1 MLFSTEWWKQVY
13 FRILEKKLYHWT
25 IFSQALSCCNFKFT
39 RWQIR
44 GKYKM
49 NSMTRCWKQDPDWLE
64 AGTLLELL
72 YKLHIRKE
80 VNIKTLSKRKLSL
93 HKESNTSWNQLE
105 LFSWRKLYN
114 KFRLIMCFYLI
125 CFNMSCTYMM
135 GVNNWQD
142 KRKSTQ
148 TEPL

>member
-44 GKYKM
+44 GNTKWTAWHVAESK
-49 NSMTRCWKQDPDWLE
+49 
-64 AGTLLELL
+64 TLIGWRQAHCSS
-72 YKLHIRKE
+72 YCKLHIRKE
-80 VNIKTLSKRKLSL
+80 VNIKTSSKRKLSL

-105 LFSWRKLYN
+105 IFSWRKLYN

>member
-13 FRILEKKLYHWT
+13 FRILEKINYITEPFLVRRCHVVISNLQGGKFVENTKWT
-25 IFSQALSCCNFKFT
+25 AWHVAESKTLIGWRQAHCSSYC
-39 RWQIR
+39 
-44 GKYKM
+44 
-49 NSMTRCWKQDPDWLE
+49 
-64 AGTLLELL
+64 
-72 YKLHIRKE
+72 KLHIRKE
-80 VNIKTLSKRKLSL
+80 VNIKTSSKRKLSL

-105 LFSWRKLYN
+105 IFSWRKLYN